1 MVKVTWLGHA
11 FFRIDG
17 EKASV
22 LIDPFVNGNPMCP
35 VKVDDLKGITAIVVT
50 HYHGDHYGDC
60 VEIAKRNNAPIIAIH
75 EIAVHASKE
84 GAKSEST
91 NYYGKVEVDG
101 VIVHLVPAW
110 HSSEIG
116 SPAGAI
122 VKVDKK
128 TIYHAGDTGLFYDM
142 KLIGEIFKPDL
153 MMVPIGGRWNMN
165 PELAAIAVSYVK
177 PKIVIPMHY
186 NTFPPIEQ
194 DPEEFKRHVKEK
206 APDVRVAIL
215 KPGESVEI

>member
-1 MVKVTWLGHA
+1 
-11 FFRIDG
+11 
-17 EKASV
+17 
-22 LIDPFVNGNPMCP
+22 
-35 VKVDDLKGITAIVVT
+35 
-50 HYHGDHYGDC
+50 
-60 VEIAKRNNAPIIAIH
+60 
-75 EIAVHASKE
+75 
-84 GAKSEST
+84 
-91 NYYGKVEVDG
+91 
-101 VIVHLVPAW
+101 
-110 HSSEIG
+110 
-116 SPAGAI
+116 
-122 VKVDKK
+122 
-128 TIYHAGDTGLFYDM
+128 YHAGDTGLFYDM

-206 APDVRVAIL
+206 APDVKVVIL